1 MDSAEIRILLYCISF
16 AILVVILVHIILIMK
31 EKKYIKSIKVGDI
44 FVYSQDVDLYYRRIN
59 DYKHYST
66 NPFESTPI
74 VLTFPVNTCIIKELK
89 ESKTGE
95 MWVCYN
101 LINTLNE
108 ITIAE
113 KTSELVNHYRR
124 LDDFLEFRKRVERFK
139 L

>member
-44 FVYSQDVDLYYRRIN
+44 FVYRTDVDLYYEIIEK
-59 DYKHYST
+59 YKYELD

-101 LINTLNE
+101 LINTLND
-108 ITIAE
+108 IIIAE

-124 LDDFLEFRKRVERFK
+124 LDDFLEFRKRGERFK

>member
-1 MDSAEIRILLYCISF
+1 MDFGILLLCITVF
-16 AILVVILVHIILIMK
+16 VITIVTLVYIISNIK

-44 FVYSQDVDLYYRRIN
+44 FVYSQDVDLYYRRIK

-66 NPFESTPI
+66 NPFDPNPKT
-74 VLTFPVNTCIIKELK
+74 LYFPSQTCIIKELK

-101 LINTLNE
+101 LVDTPDE

-113 KTSELVNHYRR
+113 NTSNFTNHYRT
-124 LDDFLEFRKRVERFK
+124 LDDFLELRERVKRVEI
-139 L
+139 